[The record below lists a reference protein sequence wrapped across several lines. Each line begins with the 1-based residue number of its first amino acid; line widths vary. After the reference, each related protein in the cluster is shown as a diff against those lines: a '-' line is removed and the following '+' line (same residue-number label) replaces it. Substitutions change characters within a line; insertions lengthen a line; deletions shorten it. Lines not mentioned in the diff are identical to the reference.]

1 MNQHALFDDLLD
13 KLSRELVPLPD
24 KPEETPESTL
34 RALWMLVAGEPMS
47 VASAMSR
54 ELPDLDSRQQEDL
67 KKTIQRRL
75 DGVPLAHISGRQS
88 FMGMELL
95 AGPEA
100 LIPRKE
106 TELLAA
112 SAIDIL
118 RRRDDEGEVKV
129 IDVCTGAGNVALAIA
144 KAVQHARV
152 YASDLSEEAVGLARM
167 NTEMHDLSDRVA
179 LYAGDLLEPFRN
191 LGLRG
196 RVDMITCNPPYISSA
211 KVPAMAS
218 EISEHEPEMAFNG
231 GVFGINLMRR
241 LIAEAPEFI
250 RSGGHLVFEVGLGQ
264 GPAMRKQVEKLPD
277 YGQVRAVEDAHGDA
291 RVIVARLH

>member
-13 KLSRELVPLPD
+13 KLSRKLVLLPD

-47 VASAMSR
+47 VASAMNR
-54 ELPDLDSRQQEDL
+54 ELPDLDASQQEELD
-67 KKTIQRRL
+67 KVIQRRL

-95 AGPEA
+95 AGPQA

-118 RRRDDEGEVKV
+118 RQGKGEGEVRV

-152 YASDLSEEAVGLARM
+152 YASDLSEEAVSLAQM
-167 NTEMHDLSDRVA
+167 NTEMHDLSDRVV

-191 LGLRG
+191 LDLQGQ
-196 RVDMITCNPPYISSA
+196 VDMITCNPPYISSA
-211 KVPAMAS
+211 KVPVMAS

-231 GVFGINLMRR
+231 GAFGINLMLR
-241 LIAEAPEFI
+241 LIAEAPDFLC
-250 RSGGHLVFEVGLGQ
+250 SGGHLVFEVGLGQ
-264 GPAMRKQVEKLPD
+264 GSAMRKQVEKFPD
-277 YGQVRAVEDAHGDA
+277 YARVNAVEDAQGET
-291 RVIVARLH
+291 RVIVAQLS

>member
-1 MNQHALFDDLLD
+1 MNQHALFDELLD
-13 KLSRELVPLPD
+13 RLSRKLVLLPD

-34 RALWMLVAGEPMS
+34 RALWMLAAGEPMS
-47 VASAMSR
+47 VASAMNR
-54 ELPDLDSRQQEDL
+54 ELPDLDASQQEEL
-67 KKTIQRRL
+67 NKVIQRRL

-95 AGPEA
+95 AGPQA

-118 RRRDDEGEVKV
+118 RQGKDEGEVRV

-144 KAVQHARV
+144 KAVGHARV
-152 YASDLSEEAVGLARM
+152 YASDLSGEAVDLARM
-167 NTEMHDLSDRVA
+167 NTEMHDLSDRVV

-191 LGLRG
+191 LDLQGQ
-196 RVDMITCNPPYISSA
+196 VDMITCNPPYISSA

-241 LIAEAPEFI
+241 LIAEAPDFL
-250 RSGGHLVFEVGLGQ
+250 RNGGYLVFEVGLGQ
-264 GPAMRKQVEKLPD
+264 GPAMRKQVEKFPD
-277 YGQVRAVEDAHGDA
+277 YARVNTVEDAQGET
-291 RVIVARLH
+291 RVIVAQLS

>member
-13 KLSRELVPLPD
+13 KLSRKLVLLPD

-34 RALWMLVAGEPMS
+34 RALWMLAAGEPMS
-47 VASAMSR
+47 VAAAMNR
-54 ELPDLDSRQQEDL
+54 ELPDLDAGQQDVLHEA
-67 KKTIQRRL
+67 IERRL
-75 DGVPLAHISGRQS
+75 GGVPLAHISGRQS

-95 AGPEA
+95 AGPQA

-106 TELLAA
+106 TELLAT
-112 SAIDIL
+112 SAIEIL
-118 RRRDDEGEVKV
+118 QQRDDETEVKI

-152 YASDLSEEAVGLARM
+152 YASDLSEEAVDLARM
-167 NTEMHDLSDRVA
+167 NTDMHELSDRVT
-179 LYAGDLLEPFRN
+179 LYAGDLLKPFRN
-191 LGLRG
+191 LDLQGQ
-196 RVDMITCNPPYISSA
+196 VDMITCNPPYISSA

-241 LIAEAPEFI
+241 LIAEAPDFLCN
-250 RSGGHLVFEVGLGQ
+250 GGHLVFEVGLGQ
-264 GPAMRKQVEKLPD
+264 GPAMRKQVEKFPD
-277 YGQVRAVEDAHGDA
+277 YARVNTVEDAQGET
-291 RVIVARLH
+291 RVIVAQLS

>member
-13 KLSRELVPLPD
+13 KLSRKLVLLPD

-34 RALWMLVAGEPMS
+34 RALWMLAAGEPMS
-47 VASAMSR
+47 VAAAMNR
-54 ELPDLDSRQQEDL
+54 ELPDLDAGQQDVLHEA
-67 KKTIQRRL
+67 IERRL

-95 AGPEA
+95 AGPQA

-106 TELLAA
+106 TELLAT
-112 SAIDIL
+112 SAIEIL
-118 RRRDDEGEVKV
+118 QQRDDETEVKI

-144 KAVQHARV
+144 KAVQQARV
-152 YASDLSEEAVGLARM
+152 YASDLSEEAVDLARM
-167 NTEMHDLSDRVA
+167 NTDMHELSDRVT
-179 LYAGDLLEPFRN
+179 LYAGDLLKPFRN
-191 LGLRG
+191 LDLQGQ
-196 RVDMITCNPPYISSA
+196 VDMITCNPPYISSA

-241 LIAEAPEFI
+241 LIAEAPDFLCN
-250 RSGGHLVFEVGLGQ
+250 GGHLVFEVGLGQ
-264 GPAMRKQVEKLPD
+264 GPAMRKQVEKFPD
-277 YGQVRAVEDAHGDA
+277 YARVNTVEDAQGET
-291 RVIVARLH
+291 RVIVAQLS

>member
-1 MNQHALFDDLLD
+1 MNQQVLFDDLLD
-13 KLSRELVPLPD
+13 KLSRELVLLPD

-47 VASAMSR
+47 VSLAMNR
-54 ELPDLDSRQQEDL
+54 KLPDLDSGQQEDL
-67 KKTIQRRL
+67 KKIVQRRL
-75 DGVPLAHISGRQS
+75 DGVPLAHISGRES

-118 RRRDDEGEVKV
+118 RQRDDEEEVKV

-152 YASDLSEEAVGLARM
+152 YASDLSEEAVGLAKK

-179 LYAGDLLEPFRN
+179 LHAGDLLEPFQN
-191 LGLRG
+191 MALQGQ
-196 RVDMITCNPPYISSA
+196 VDMITCNPPYISSA

-231 GVFGINLMRR
+231 GVFGVNLMRR
-241 LIAEAPEFI
+241 LIAEAPEFM
-250 RSGGHLVFEVGLGQ
+250 RSGGHLLFEVGLGQ
-264 GPAMRKQVEKLPD
+264 GPAMRKQVEKLPG
-277 YGQVRAVEDAHGDA
+277 YSQVVTVEDADGDA